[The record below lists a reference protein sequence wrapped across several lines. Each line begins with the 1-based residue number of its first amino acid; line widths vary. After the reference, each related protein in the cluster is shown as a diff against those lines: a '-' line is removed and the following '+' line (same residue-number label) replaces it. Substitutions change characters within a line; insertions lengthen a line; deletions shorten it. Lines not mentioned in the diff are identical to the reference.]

1 MKKNN
6 NNGWGGFRE
15 NSGKPRGDR
24 DYALSVR
31 ISKEAKDKISLIHNK
46 SEFIDNLIKQTI
58 KGQE

>member
-1 MKKNN
+1 MKKKS

-24 DYALSVR
+24 DYSLSVR

-46 SEFIDNLIKQTI
+46 SEFIDNLIKTNL
-58 KGQE
+58 

>member
-1 MKKNN
+1 MKKND

-24 DYALSVR
+24 DYSLSVR
-31 ISKEAKDKISLIHNK
+31 ISKEAKDKIARVHNK

>member
-46 SEFIDNLIKQTI
+46 SEFIDNLIKTNL
-58 KGQE
+58 